1 MNHITSMHTEPVG
14 TAFLKYMLLFCLLA
28 VPTLASETAKPNVIY
43 ILADDLGYGEVGY
56 NGQELIQTPELDA
69 LAAEGMTFT
78 AHYAGSAVCAPTRGS
93 LMTGLHTGHAYI
105 RSNSPY
111 YPNGQTPL
119 PEYTETVAKLLK
131 RAGYATAVIGKWG
144 LGGVVEDVENPV
156 LTTGHPSKQGF
167 DHFFGYLS
175 QSRAHNY
182 YTEYLWRNTE
192 IVPLD
197 NGRGNGNN
205 DYSHD
210 LMTEEAVGWIKEQKD
225 QPFFLYLAYCIPHV
239 KFQVPELGI
248 YADKDWPDE
257 NLKIQ
262 AAMVSRMDR
271 DIGRIRRLVEE
282 LGLAEDTLII
292 FNSDNGAHAQGGTK
306 EFFDTTG
313 GLKGKKRYMTEG
325 GLRSPML
332 AYWPGTV
339 PAGTT
344 SDHISAFWDF
354 LPTMAELT
362 GESIRGRTDGISM
375 LPELRGQPTKQA
387 KHDYLYWELY
397 EAGRPNCAVRMGKWK
412 GIVLDRREGLNI
424 ELYDLSL
431 DEFEQD
437 DVSAQFPEVVD
448 RIRRAMLEA
457 HEPNLFW
464 DMNNDPLFNY
474 EAACRLNGV
483 EPLASAWGNE
493 KRRR

>member
-1 MNHITSMHTEPVG
+1 MNNTKSIQTKLFG
-14 TAFLKYMLLFCLLA
+14 AAFTKCLTLLCLLA
-28 VPTLASETAKPNVIY
+28 GSAIASESSKPNVIY

-69 LAAEGMTFT
+69 LAAGGMKFT
-78 AHYAGSAVCAPTRGS
+78 AHYAGNAVCAPTRCS
-93 LMTGLHTGHAYI
+93 LMTGLHPGHAYI
-105 RSNSPY
+105 RSNSPWF
-111 YPNGQTPL
+111 PNGQTPL
-119 PEYTETVAKLLK
+119 PERTETVAKLLK
-131 RAGYATAVIGKWG
+131 RTGYATAVIGKWG

-197 NGRGNGNN
+197 NGKGNGNN

-210 LMTEEAVGWIKEQKD
+210 LMTEEAVDWIKEQKD

-248 YADKDWPDE
+248 YADKDWPDK

-271 DIGRIRRLVEE
+271 DIGRIRRLLEE
-282 LGLAEDTLII
+282 LGLAENTLII
-292 FNSDNGAHAQGGTK
+292 FNSDNGAHAKDGTK
-306 EFFDTTG
+306 EFFDATG

-362 GESIRGRTDGISM
+362 GEPVRGRTDGISM
-375 LPELRGQPTKQA
+375 LPTLRGQPEKQPR
-387 KHDYLYWELY
+387 HDYLYWELY
-397 EAGRPNCAVRMGKWK
+397 ESNRPNCAVRMGKWK
-412 GIVLDRREGLNI
+412 GIVPDRRKGMHI
-424 ELYDLSL
+424 ELYDLSQ
-431 DEFEQD
+431 DEFEQV
-437 DVSAQFPEVVD
+437 DVAGQFPEVVE
-448 RIRRAMLEA
+448 RIRQAMLEA

-464 DMNNDPLFNY
+464 DKHNDPLFDY
-474 EAACRLNGV
+474 KAACRLNGV
-483 EPLASAWGNE
+483 EPLDSPWGNA

>member
-1 MNHITSMHTEPVG
+1 M
-14 TAFLKYMLLFCLLA
+14 K
-28 VPTLASETAKPNVIY
+28 
-43 ILADDLGYGEVGY
+43 
-56 NGQELIQTPELDA
+56 
-69 LAAEGMTFT
+69 FT

-119 PEYTETVAKLLK
+119 PERTETVAKLLK

-144 LGGVVEDVENPV
+144 LGGVVEDVEDPV

-182 YTEYLWRNTE
+182 YPKYLWRNTE

-197 NGRGNGNN
+197 NNKGNGNN

-210 LMTEEAVGWIKEQKD
+210 LMTEEAVDWIKEQQD
-225 QPFFLYLAYCIPHV
+225 QPFFLYLAYCIPHT

-271 DIGRIRRLVEE
+271 DIGRIRRLLEE

-292 FNSDNGAHAQGGTK
+292 FNSDNGAHAQDGTK

-313 GLKGKKRYMTEG
+313 GLKGMKRYMTEG

-362 GESIRGRTDGISM
+362 GEPVRGRTDGISM
-375 LPELRGQPTKQA
+375 LPELRGQPAKQA

-397 EAGRPNCAVRMGKWK
+397 ESNRPNCAVRMGKWK
-412 GIVLDRREGLNI
+412 GIVPDRRKGMQI
-424 ELYDLSL
+424 ELYDLSQ

-464 DMNNDPLFNY
+464 DMNNDPLFDY
-474 EAACRLNGV
+474 KAACRLHGV
-483 EPLASAWGNE
+483 EPLDSAWGIE